1 MSLNELND
9 HLKKARAGEEDRRS
23 VYLISLGCDKNTV
36 DAEYM
41 LGDLIRAGFDLTED
55 PDEADL
61 FIVNTCCFIDAAK
74 EESVDAILSTLPY
87 LNENGARL
95 IVSGCMA
102 ERYRKELSEEIP
114 EIDGFIGVKETDR
127 ILSLFDDEQDLESE
141 PERVLLEDVPFAYLK
156 ISEGC
161 SRNCTYCAIPG
172 IRGRHRSR
180 SPEEILKEAGEL
192 ENQGVKEL
200 ILIAQDLTQ
209 YGEDRPE
216 YGDFPA
222 LLDRIAS
229 ETNFPWIRLLYLY
242 PEGIDERLVDVIASH
257 SNILPYFD
265 IPIQHT
271 RENILRRMGRKI
283 TPQEIESRIELL
295 RDRLDGVVIRTSII
309 TGFPGETDE
318 DHEAML
324 EDLSRIGFDRLG
336 VFTYSQEENT
346 PAARF
351 PDQIPEEVKEQ
362 RATQIMNQQEK
373 IAAKRNKRFV
383 GKTYPVLIETIEDG
397 VAEGRFYAD
406 APEIDGC
413 VLIETD
419 RDLIP
424 GEFYNTK
431 IVQSAGYEFS
441 GELTDASPD
450 GQPL

>member
-9 HLKKARAGEEDRRS
+9 HLKRARDGEEDRRK

-41 LGDLIRAGFDLTED
+41 LGDLIRAGFDLTQD

-102 ERYRKELSEEIP
+102 ERYRQELAEEIP
-114 EIDGFIGVKETDR
+114 EIDGFIGVKQTER
-127 ILSLFDDEQDLESE
+127 ILSLFDDAKDLETG
-141 PERVLLEDVPFAYLK
+141 PERILLDDAVSAYLK

-180 SPEEILKEAGEL
+180 APEDILEEARLL
-192 ENQGVKEL
+192 EKQGVKEL

-209 YGEDRPE
+209 YGEDHPE

-222 LLDRIAS
+222 LLDRLAK

-242 PEGIDERLVDVIASH
+242 PEGIDERLVDVIAAH

-271 RENILRRMGRKI
+271 RQTILRRMGRRI
-283 TPQEIESRIELL
+283 SPGEIESRIQLL

-309 TGFPGETDE
+309 TGFPGETDR

-324 EDLSRIGFDRLG
+324 ADLSRIGFDRLG
-336 VFTYSQEENT
+336 VFAYSQEENT
-346 PAARF
+346 PAAGF
-351 PDQIPEEVKEQ
+351 PDQISDEVKTE
-362 RATQIMNQQEK
+362 RAAQIMNQQEQ
-373 IAAKRNKRFV
+373 IAALRNRRFI
-383 GKTYPVLIETIEDG
+383 GNTYPVLIETIEDG

-413 VLIETD
+413 VVIETD

-424 GEFYNTK
+424 GEFYDVR

-441 GELTDASPD
+441 GELAESLPD
-450 GQPL
+450 GQAQ